1 MSEARGA
8 CYVIPSGFEP
18 NKQLKYSSQHM
29 NAQNTC
35 LLRSEKGRKGQL
47 KHANQSLQS
56 DQKPDSCKKHLCTR
70 PQIDIR
76 RIVQIGHNRNTISF
90 IQKKDS
96 NASDSN
102 ATIVQL
108 GNNNIVYVYLGDK
121 LPSNILLGDT
131 VVVYVPPGC
140 DGRPRVFVCEQRGP
154 DNQIVTHCRHK
165 SPRIY
170 ERQTFGNF
178 LSRHC
183 HVIRSVLLP
192 TASGSSKK
200 AAGRHKPLTP
210 GDCDVV
216 TIKHGGSHRTNTSRR
231 VKPDSRKYLGG
242 SSHRGQGHQKTVN
255 PVCLR
260 IGIP

>member
-18 NKQLKYSSQHM
+18 NKQLEYSSQHM

-35 LLRSEKGRKGQL
+35 LSQSKKGRKGKL

-56 DQKPDSCKKHLCTR
+56 DQKPDSCKKRLCNR

-96 NASDSN
+96 NASVSN
-102 ATIVQL
+102 TTIVQL
-108 GNNNIVYVYLGDK
+108 GDNNIVYVYLGDK
-121 LPSNILLGDT
+121 LPMNILLGDT

-165 SPRIY
+165 SPRIF
-170 ERQTFGNF
+170 ERQTFDNF
-178 LSRHC
+178 RSRHC

-192 TASGSSKK
+192 AASGSSKK

-216 TIKHGGSHRTNTSRR
+216 TIKHGGSHRTHTRRR
-231 VKPDSRKYLGG
+231 VKPHSRKYPLL
-242 SSHRGQGHQKTVN
+242 H
-255 PVCLR
+255 P
-260 IGIP
+260 IGVKGTRKL

>member
-8 CYVIPSGFEP
+8 HHVAPSGFEP
-18 NKQLKYSSQHM
+18 NKQLEYSSQHM
-29 NAQNTC
+29 NDQNTC
-35 LLRSEKGRKGQL
+35 LSEKGRKGKM

-56 DQKPDSCKKHLCTR
+56 DQKPDSCKMRLCNR
-70 PQIDIR
+70 PQIDIL

-96 NASDSN
+96 NASLSN
-102 ATIVQL
+102 TTIVQL
-108 GNNNIVYVYLGDK
+108 GHNNIVYIYLDDK
-121 LPSNILLGDT
+121 LPTNILLGDT

-165 SPRIY
+165 SPRIF

-178 LSRHC
+178 RSRYC
-183 HVIRSVLLP
+183 HMIRSVLLP
-192 TASGSSKK
+192 TASGSRKK
-200 AAGRHKPLTP
+200 AADRHKPLTP

-216 TIKHGGSHRTNTSRR
+216 TIKHSGWMATHKKKIETS
-231 VKPDSRKYLGG
+231 
-242 SSHRGQGHQKTVN
+242 
-255 PVCLR
+255 
-260 IGIP
+260 